1 MSIFP
6 LRTSAWIAQWP
17 AMEFMKAALE
27 DDAQLRDRMAMTP
40 HFRDTPVS
48 EMSAVASPLR
58 AVRADLRATREY
70 ASR

>member
-1 MSIFP
+1 
-6 LRTSAWIAQWP
+6 
-17 AMEFMKAALE
+17 MEFMKAALE